1 MAALFPRRNARRRN
15 PRIFRDRPNYL
26 NVLTEQEIQRKYRLS
41 KTQIYT
47 VHELIKDDISPQCNR
62 SHPLSSMTKL
72 LITLQFLAKSEF
84 YSEGGMTHGVSRS
97 SVCKSIWQVL
107 KALDRR
113 LNTVVFPTSERELV
127 QVKQKFFGIAG
138 IPNVIGAVD
147 CTHIAML
154 APRERE
160 DIYVCRKGYHSIN
173 VQAVVD
179 ANMSLKDW
187 LVDGSKG
194 WLLGDSGYGLKPYL
208 LTPKLNPMSRAE
220 IAFNLAQSLSRMVV
234 ERAFGLLKSRFRC
247 LHKTGGYL
255 QFSPQK
261 IALVVTVCAKLHNLC
276 LSDGFLDIDDIDVLD
291 DDDNVQLP
299 LENPDLNVLRA
310 RALLIERFH

>member
-1 MAALFPRRNARRRN
+1 M
-15 PRIFRDRPNYL
+15 
-26 NVLTEQEIQRKYRLS
+26 
-41 KTQIYT
+41 
-47 VHELIKDDISPQCNR
+47 ELLQYGLILCTAIE
-62 SHPLSSMTKL
+62 LL

-147 CTHIAML
+147 CTNIAML

-220 IAFNLAQSLSRMVV
+220 IAFNLAHSRSRMVV

-276 LSDGFLDIDDIDVLD
+276 LSDGFLDIDDIDVED

-299 LENPDLNVLRA
+299 LENPDLNALRA

>member
-1 MAALFPRRNARRRN
+1 M
-15 PRIFRDRPNYL
+15 
-26 NVLTEQEIQRKYRLS
+26 
-41 KTQIYT
+41 
-47 VHELIKDDISPQCNR
+47 ELLQYGLILCTAIE
-62 SHPLSSMTKL
+62 LL

-127 QVKQKFFGIAG
+127 QVKQKIFGIAG

-179 ANMSLKDW
+179 ANMRFTNIVAKWPGSTHDSVIFDNCSLKDW

-220 IAFNLAQSLSRMVV
+220 IAFNLAHSRSRMVV

-276 LSDGFLDIDDIDVLD
+276 LSDGFLDIDDIDVED

-299 LENPDLNVLRA
+299 LENPDLNALRA